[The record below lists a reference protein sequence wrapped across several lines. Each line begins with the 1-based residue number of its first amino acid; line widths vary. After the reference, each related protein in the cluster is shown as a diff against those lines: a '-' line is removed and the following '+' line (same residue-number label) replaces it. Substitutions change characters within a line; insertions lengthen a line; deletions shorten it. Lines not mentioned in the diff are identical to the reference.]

1 MVLPS
6 FLIIGAARSGTT
18 TIYSWLQE
26 HPDIYLPLERRPEP
40 HFFLKSEE
48 FNRGFSYYS
57 ERYFSNWN
65 GEKAIGEK
73 STSYLY
79 QATKVAPRIKESLP
93 EVKLIALLRNP
104 IDRAYS
110 NYWFTVLSGLETLS
124 FEDSLLCENERRA
137 NPGSPLLEE
146 VQPYAYIDRGH
157 YLTQIKQ
164 YLEYFPRD
172 QLHISLFDELIEN
185 PTQLYR
191 SITKFLQVDETI
203 IPSSFDLITNSASM
217 DKQPMS
223 LETRQKLVDLYR
235 SGVMELGE
243 FLNVDLFHWIDD
255 GRTSS
260 SVLS

>member
-1 MVLPS
+1 MILPN

-18 TIYSWLQE
+18 TLYSWLQE
-26 HPDIYLPLERRPEP
+26 HPNIYLPFERRPEP

-57 ERYFSNWN
+57 KRYFNNWK
-65 GEKAIGEK
+65 GEKAVGEK

-79 QATKVAPRIKESLP
+79 QASRVAPRIKESIP
-93 EVKLIALLRNP
+93 DVRLIALLRNP

-110 NYWFTVLSGLETLS
+110 SYWFTVLSGLETLS

-164 YLEYFPRD
+164 YLEFFPRE
-172 QLHISLFDELIEN
+172 QLLIGLFDELIEN

-191 SITKFLQVDETI
+191 NIARFLQVDETI
-203 IPSSFDLITNSASM
+203 TPSSLDLIINSASR
-217 DKQPMS
+217 DKKPMS
-223 LETRQKLVDLYR
+223 SDTRQKLVKLFR
-235 SGVMELGE
+235 SGVVELGE
-243 FLNVDLFHWIDD
+243 FLNVDLSHWLDD

-260 SVLS
+260 